1 MTMSDALLQSQC
13 DAVDGAILMGHI
25 GEFSRWI
32 KLSGSEGEADSLRY
46 VRARLDDYGFA
57 TQLLH
62 HDAYISLPGRSLVQV
77 DNAALQ
83 SITHSFSRAAPDGVR
98 GRLVHVGAGTD
109 ADFAGRDV
117 RGCIVLVDG
126 IATPPVS
133 LRASRAGAIG
143 QLHISPHEHL
153 HEMCI
158 SPVWGNPSAET
169 VGELPA
175 TVVCS
180 VLLSDGAALRERL
193 ACGEQP
199 SVMLQAEVDTGWRKT
214 PILVA
219 DLGTETDAPFVLFS
233 GHHDT
238 WHYGVMDNGSANAS
252 MLEVARLCAG
262 QRGPWQR
269 GLRLCFWSGHSHGRY
284 SGSTWYVDEHWDEL
298 HRRCVAHINVD
309 SVGADGADILGNV
322 GSMSALGAL
331 ASEAIETHSG
341 QKLLGKRMSRGADQ
355 SFNGVGLPALF
366 GDLSEPVPTPVG
378 AHCWW
383 WHTPDDLADKISEPN
398 MVRDTRI
405 YVHAVWRLLTD
416 RVLPLDFRAYAE
428 ELLAELGRLRT
439 ALGERLS
446 VDGLVDAA
454 ISLRESAAGLSG
466 DAARVNRALMRMSRA
481 LVPMDYTSGDRF
493 AHDPALALPTWP
505 TLQPLR
511 ALAGAAADSDEARFL
526 MVGAVRARNRVA
538 HALREAVRVVD

>member
-1 MTMSDALLQSQC
+1 MLQSLC
-13 DAVDGAILMGHI
+13 DAVDGAVLMRHI
-25 GEFSRWI
+25 GEFARWI

-46 VRARLDDYGFA
+46 VRARLDEYGFA

-77 DNAALQ
+77 DNAALRC
-83 SITHSFSRAAPDGVR
+83 ITHSFSRAAPDGVR
-98 GRLVHVGAGTD
+98 GRLVHVGAGSD

-169 VGELPA
+169 VGELPS

-180 VLLSDGAALRERL
+180 VLLSDGATLRERL
-193 ACGEQP
+193 ARGEQP
-199 SVMLQAEVDTGWRKT
+199 AVMLQAEVDTGWRKT

-219 DLGTETDAPFVLFS
+219 DLNVEDDAPFVLFS

-262 QRGPWQR
+262 QRGQWQR

-298 HRRCVAHINVD
+298 DRRCVAHINVD
-309 SVGADGADILGNV
+309 SVGAEGADILGNV

-331 ASEAIETHSG
+331 AAEAIETHSG
-341 QKLLGKRMSRGADQ
+341 QRLLGKRMSRGADQ

-416 RVLPLDFRAYAE
+416 RVLPLDFGAYAE
-428 ELLAELGRLRT
+428 ELLGELERLRT
-439 ALGERLS
+439 TLGERLS

-454 ISLRESAAGLSG
+454 KALRESAAGLSG
-466 DAARVNRALMRMSRA
+466 DAAQVNRALMRMSRA

-493 AHDPALALPTWP
+493 AHDPALALPAWP

-511 ALAGAAADSDEARFL
+511 ALAGAAAGSDEARFL
-526 MVGAVRARNRVA
+526 TVGAVRARNRVA
-538 HALREAVRVVD
+538 HALREAVRAAG